1 MSNRPTYRQAHA
13 VIRALVRS
21 PGTLEA
27 LELVEQDSRQRGA
40 EDWARLEPAVALLTR
55 LLTDED
61 WSLWLLEQR
70 LVGLAASGN

>member
-1 MSNRPTYRQAHA
+1 L
-13 VIRALVRS
+13 AL
-21 PGTLEA
+21 TLRRCEET
-27 LELVEQDSRQRGA
+27 LL
-40 EDWARLEPAVALLTR
+40 LPAVALLTR

>member
-1 MSNRPTYRQAHA
+1 MSNRPPYRQAHA